1 MKRFPL
7 ISIAC
12 AAIALVSLAA
22 AQERTIAR
30 LNHEATPDISHRS
43 TEPRIG
49 DGSSAPRH
57 LAPLTES
64 ADGRQAASAL
74 FANSDLKRARG
85 LAVRALQHERRD
97 ADALFVLMEVAGM
110 EADDAAMLDAA
121 VRLCEAAPGSDDPRV
136 RLAAVRV
143 RESAANTAEFRQ
155 VIPRLQSALTNSSGE
170 VARDLQAAL
179 LNASMDGA
187 PGLDPYAIARLA
199 GILTDWR
206 IVGPLGRHPLLDF
219 DQEIVSPSA
228 DLGQTSYQRKL
239 VENFQFPDGEIR
251 LPDYMSRSGIFY
263 AAARFASLSN
273 ESRTITAETSGI
285 LEVYVDGK
293 RVLRTDGTR
302 SRTASGFAVSSGPH
316 RVLVK
321 FAGSA
326 APLRIAI
333 SPVSPQNQAALRAKM
348 STQELTYLLAA
359 RCYAAAEFGMAI
371 GQINAVPAS
380 ANSAALQFLL
390 AQAWANYHPASAEE
404 DAAWQRLRVI
414 SASALAADVALS
426 ERDLAAGN
434 TAEAVGLANLV
445 LSNRPANVRALRIL
459 TAPQVAAT
467 SPHNDDDEQS
477 LWSRRIAAHPSCATL
492 QAGIEFY
499 RSRGDA
505 SAADSVRQ
513 QLNGCAPE
521 SLAYAQSLAAEG
533 NHLLAAHA
541 LKQLLAAAPLNRA
554 ARVML
559 VRELQLAGDDG
570 AAQLAAAEWMR
581 VAPNAESYHRLASN
595 PADANLETGN
605 ANEADGSTFYAGYRR
620 DAVEAVRQFADESP
634 QFDHHPVRLLDD
646 HVAIARRDGS
656 VSLYVHITERL
667 ADCSPEELIAAAKLP
682 AGAQVLQLRVIH
694 AGGEV
699 TDVARTP
706 EPASIAKGELSAGDA
721 IDAEYVMNYAGDGGI
736 PEHAEAFQFVFGSFE
751 EPVLSARFVTLTPAG
766 QADRGVVIATGEAPR
781 MAARIHDGMLARVW
795 QKDAL
800 LPVQVASKA
809 TAIVRVV
816 EQENGWSV
824 PSNAEH
830 QRRIDTIHRGPW
842 LEDSSWRARSLE
854 VRSKQM

>member
-7 ISIAC
+7 IPIAC

-30 LNHEATPDISHRS
+30 LNREATPDISHTS
-43 TEPRIG
+43 VEPQAGINP
-49 DGSSAPRH
+49 SAPRH
-57 LAPLTES
+57 VPPLTES
-64 ADGRQAASAL
+64 AEGRLAASAL
-74 FANSDLKRARG
+74 FANSDLKRARA
-85 LAVRALQHERRD
+85 LAVRALQHEHRD
-97 ADALFVLMEVAGM
+97 AEALFVLMEVSGM
-110 EADDAAMLDAA
+110 EADDAAMLEAA

-143 RESAANTAEFRQ
+143 RESAANTAEFRR
-155 VIPRLQSALTNSSGE
+155 VIPGLRSALANSAGE

-179 LNASMDGA
+179 LNASMDGV
-187 PGLDPYAIARLA
+187 PGLDPYAIARSA
-199 GILTDWR
+199 GLLTDWR
-206 IVGPLGRHPLLDF
+206 IVGPLGRRPLLDF
-219 DQEIVSPSA
+219 DQEIISPSA
-228 DLGQTSYQRKL
+228 DLGQLSYQRKL
-239 VENFQFPDGEIR
+239 VEDFQFPDGEIR

-273 ESRTITAETSGI
+273 ESRTITAETDGN
-285 LEVYVDGK
+285 LEIYVDGK

-302 SRTASGFAVSSGPH
+302 ARSASSFAMSSGPH

-326 APLRIAI
+326 TPLRIAI
-333 SPVSPQNQAALRAKM
+333 APVSPQNPAALRAKM
-348 STQELTYLLAA
+348 SIEELTYLLAA

-371 GQINAVPAS
+371 GQINAVPS
-380 ANSAALQFLL
+380 SPNSAALQFLL
-390 AQAWANYHPASAEE
+390 AQAWANYHPASGEE
-404 DAAWQRLRVI
+404 DVAWQRLRVI
-414 SASALAADVALS
+414 SASALAADVAVG
-426 ERDLAAGN
+426 ERALAAGN
-434 TAEAVGLANLV
+434 TAEAAALANLV

-459 TAPQVAAT
+459 TAPQVAAI
-467 SPHNDDDEQS
+467 PHNDDDEQS
-477 LWSRRIAAHPSCATL
+477 LWSRRIAAYPSCGTL
-492 QAGIEFY
+492 RAGLDFY

-554 ARVML
+554 ARLML
-559 VRELQLAGDDG
+559 VSELQLAGDDG

-581 VAPNAESYHRLASN
+581 AAPNAESYHRLASN
-595 PADANLETGN
+595 PVDANLEMGN
-605 ANEADGSTFYAGYRR
+605 ANEADGSKFYAGYRR
-620 DAVEAVRQFADESP
+620 DAVEAVRQFDDDSA
-634 QFDHHPVRLLDD
+634 QFDHHPVMLLDD
-646 HVAIARRDGS
+646 HVAIARPDGS
-656 VSLYVHITERL
+656 VSLYVHTTERL
-667 ADCSPEELIAAAKLP
+667 ADCSPEELIAAVKLP

-706 EPASIAKGELSAGDA
+706 EPASIAKGELSAGDS

-842 LEDSSWRARSLE
+842 LEDSSWRAHSLE